1 LKLGVEIYMSNLPK
15 LIDDY
20 LKKKEFVFKDNKLYN
35 FRNEIILDTK
45 NTVNLNYTK
54 KENNIQL

>member
-1 LKLGVEIYMSNLPK
+1 LKLEVEIYMSNLPK

>member
-1 LKLGVEIYMSNLPK
+1 MSNLPK

-45 NTVNLNYTK
+45 TTVNLNYTK

>member
-1 LKLGVEIYMSNLPK
+1 MKLEVEIYMSNLPK

>member
-1 LKLGVEIYMSNLPK
+1 MYNLPK

-20 LKKKEFVFKDNKLYN
+20 LKKREFIFKDNKLYN
-35 FRNEIILDTK
+35 HRMEMILDNK
-45 NTVNLNYTK
+45 NTVNSNYTK